1 MLTFRRGAL
10 SMEWWLALLMMI
22 GLLVVFM
29 ASGLPV
35 AFAFFG
41 VNVVGAVV
49 FLGGEAGLQQLI
61 RNAMASL
68 TTFTLAPICLFILM
82 GEIMFHT
89 GLAFKAIDAID
100 RLVRSIPGRLSL
112 VTLLGGTVFSSLSGS
127 TIANTAMLGSVLLP
141 EMLKRKYHPSMAMGP
156 IMATGGIAMLIPPSA
171 LAVLLGSLGN
181 ISIATLLIAGIIPGL
196 IMSLLY
202 VGYVI
207 VRCSINPLLAPAYEL
222 RRMSTWDRYRPL
234 LVYVVPLSLIFV
246 VVVGSIIF
254 GLATPTES
262 AALGCAATVLMV
274 ALYRELRLKD
284 LWAALAETAKL
295 SVMILFIIVASI
307 TFSQILAFSGATSGL
322 LGMLR
327 GLEMPPTVVLGIM
340 LILLLFLGC
349 FMDQVSM
356 LMITIPFYIPL
367 AQQLEISLPW
377 LGVLILL
384 CMEVSFT
391 SPPFGLLLYV
401 MKGVAPP
408 NTTMKQI
415 YMAALPFI
423 MLDVF
428 AIFLIISFPDLALW
442 LPSVIPK

>member
-1 MLTFRRGAL
+1 
-10 SMEWWLALLMMI
+10 MEWWLALPMMI
-22 GLLVVFM
+22 GLLVIFM

-49 FLGGEAGLQQLI
+49 FLGGEAGLQQLV

-68 TTFTLAPICLFILM
+68 TSFTLVPICLFILM

-100 RLVRSIPGRLSL
+100 RLIRRIPGRLCL
-112 VTLLGGTVFSSLSGS
+112 VTLMGGTVFSSLSGS

-141 EMLKRKYHPSMAMGP
+141 EMLKRNYRPSMAMGP

-171 LAVLLGSLGN
+171 LAVLLGSLAN

-196 IMSLLY
+196 MMSVLY

-207 VRCSINPLLAPAYEL
+207 IRCSVNPDLAPAYEL
-222 RRMSTWDRYRPL
+222 RQMSARERYRPF
-234 LVYVVPLSLIFV
+234 VIYVLPLSLIFF
-246 VVVGSIIF
+246 VVVGSIVF
-254 GLATPTES
+254 GVATPTES
-262 AALGCAATVLMV
+262 AALGCLATVLMV
-274 ALYRELRLKD
+274 GGYRELNLRD
-284 LWAALAETAKL
+284 MWIALRETTKL

-322 LGMLR
+322 LSLIRAFDLSPMAVLVVML
-327 GLEMPPTVVLGIM
+327 VF
-340 LILLLFLGC
+340 LLFLGC

-356 LMITIPFYIPL
+356 LMITVPFYIPL
-367 AQQLEISLPW
+367 AQQQEISLPW
-377 LGVLILL
+377 LGVLMLL

-408 NTTMKQI
+408 QTTMKQI
-415 YMAALPFI
+415 YTAALPFI
-423 MLDVF
+423 LLDVL
-428 AIFLIISFPDLALW
+428 AIFMIILFPALALW
-442 LPSVIPK
+442 LPSVIPR

>member
-1 MLTFRRGAL
+1 
-10 SMEWWLALLMMI
+10 MEWWLALLMLL

-68 TTFTLAPICLFILM
+68 TSFTLVPICLFILM

-100 RLVRSIPGRLSL
+100 RLVRRIPGRLSL

-171 LAVLLGSLGN
+171 LAVLLGSLAN

-207 VRCSINPLLAPAYEL
+207 VRCSINPQLAPAYEL
-222 RRMSTWDRYRPL
+222 RRMSTWDRYCPL
-234 LVYVVPLSLIFV
+234 LIYVVPLSLIFV

-262 AALGCAATVLMV
+262 AALGCAATVLIV

-284 LWAALAETAKL
+284 LWAALAEAAKL

-322 LGMLR
+322 LGLLR
-327 GLEMPPTVVLGIM
+327 GLEVTPTVVLGIM

-367 AQQLEISLPW
+367 AQQQEISLPCSGP
-377 LGVLILL
+377 LAAFRYPAVKRRLFFASRESRVFLRTSVFRSKKGNGLD
-384 CMEVSFT
+384 MEE
-391 SPPFGLLLYV
+391 G
-401 MKGVAPP
+401 
-408 NTTMKQI
+408 
-415 YMAALPFI
+415 
-423 MLDVF
+423 F
-428 AIFLIISFPDLALW
+428 AYRIGW
-442 LPSVIPK
+442 GR

>member
-1 MLTFRRGAL
+1 
-10 SMEWWLALLMMI
+10 MEWYLALLLLV
-22 GLLVVFM
+22 GLLVIFM
-29 ASGLPV
+29 AGGLPV

-41 VNVVGAVV
+41 VNVVGAIV
-49 FLGGEAGLQQLI
+49 FLGGEAGLQQLV
-61 RNAMASL
+61 RNAMAAL
-68 TTFTLAPICLFILM
+68 TSFTLVPICLFILM

-100 RLVRSIPGRLSL
+100 RLVRRIPGRLSL

-141 EMLKRKYHPSMAMGP
+141 EMLKRNYHPSMAMGP

-171 LAVLLGSLGN
+171 LAVLLGSLAN

-202 VGYVI
+202 IGYVVI
-207 VRCSINPLLAPAYEL
+207 RCSINPSLAPAYDL
-222 RRMSTWDRYRPL
+222 RQMSARERYRPFMI
-234 LVYVVPLSLIFV
+234 YVVPLSLIFF

-254 GLATPTES
+254 GVATPTES
-262 AALGCAATVLMV
+262 AALGCLATVLIV
-274 ALYRELRLKD
+274 AMYRELRMRD
-284 LWAALAETAKL
+284 LWAALRETTKL

-322 LGMLR
+322 LNLIR
-327 GLEMPPTVVLGIM
+327 AFDVPPMAVLAIM
-340 LILLLFLGC
+340 LLLLLFLGC

-367 AQQLEISLPW
+367 AQQQEISLPW
-377 LGVLILL
+377 LGVLMLL

-408 NTTMKQI
+408 YTTMKQI
-415 YMAALPFI
+415 YAAALPFI
-423 MLDVF
+423 LLDVF
-428 AIFLIISFPDLALW
+428 AILMIILFPALSLW
-442 LPSVIPK
+442 LPSVIPR